1 MKRQHDHHCSN
12 GNSDSCVL
20 PDLLKVGKMASRGAR
35 CFFLAL
41 IFAAGS
47 PGHVLADA
55 AVEPDSLPTTP
66 FSSQAQSCG
75 IDPETLGLTPLLSR
89 KEVSGRLAHLYL
101 RAKLVRIENVT
112 QPGLLSPAQKMPRLR
127 FTDFFIIYHLPED
140 LIGERLDQAV
150 NEIASMGRIASIAEC
165 TFAEGRGYTAY
176 APLAQKEHDGNLQ
189 FLAEVM
195 TFSRRTVVSVQS
207 EQFASA
213 GPGQQ
218 DGTGSLIEANP
229 PDPVGAPP
237 APKVT
242 WTRNFYPWAVDMD
255 FTASKPGD
263 EVFAV
268 DKVKCN
274 KHGNFIA
281 GSAGK
286 IAAPEQNTAS
296 DADGVPVIR
305 LKMLASNVNFGASLD
320 PLNRQVAE
328 SSVNPTEYWCIP
340 AQEFCY
346 RQVEFGD
353 FGIQAKPND
362 LSHFSKDDVVSL
374 RNGLVAALARVVM
387 DKCPQEPM
395 EATEN

>member
-1 MKRQHDHHCSN
+1 MFLR
-12 GNSDSCVL
+12 L
-20 PDLLKVGKMASRGAR
+20 
-35 CFFLAL
+35 FLAL
-41 IFAAGS
+41 IFTTGPAGK
-47 PGHVLADA
+47 VLADVA
-55 AVEPDSLPTTP
+55 AKPDSLPTTP
-66 FSSQAQSCG
+66 YSSDAQPCG

-89 KEVSGRLAHLYL
+89 KEASERLAQLYL
-101 RAKLVRIENVT
+101 RAKLVRVENAT

-127 FTDFFIIYHLPED
+127 FTDFLIIYHLPED
-140 LIGERLDQAV
+140 LIGERLDQAI
-150 NEIASMGRIASIAEC
+150 NEIASMGRIMSIAEC
-165 TFAEGRGYTAY
+165 KFVEGNSYTAY
-176 APLAQKEHDGNLQ
+176 APLALKAHDGSLQ
-189 FLAEVM
+189 FVEEVM
-195 TFSRRTVVSVQS
+195 TFSRKTVVSVQS

-213 GPGQQ
+213 VPGQQ
-218 DGTGSLIEANP
+218 DGIGSLIEANP
-229 PDPVGAPP
+229 PDPVGTPP

-255 FTASKPGD
+255 FTASKPGE

-268 DKVKCN
+268 DKVKCD
-274 KHGNFIA
+274 KHGNFIV

-286 IAAPEQNTAS
+286 IAAPEQNPAS
-296 DADGVPVIR
+296 DTDGVPVIR
-305 LKMLASNVNFGASLD
+305 LKMLASDVNFGASLD
-320 PLNRQVAE
+320 PLNRKIAE

-353 FGIQAKPND
+353 FGVKAEPND
-362 LSHFSKDDVVSL
+362 LSHFSKGDVVSL